1 MATTQLR
8 RWWDLHTKT
17 NVKSQR
23 IVKITDVVEEN
34 PNVKTLMFRDPNNAF
49 AGQFVMVW
57 IPKVDEIPM
66 SISQNGE
73 YKGMTIKQIG
83 AATNALNN
91 LKTGDKIGI
100 RGPYGT
106 FFRSRG
112 KKILVVAG
120 GIGIAPILPFIETNN
135 REDAEVYVALGAVT
149 SSELVF
155 DQRLQGKC
163 NELYMATDDGSVG
176 YHGFVTDLAKE
187 VVLREGIDEIF
198 TCGPEIMI
206 KKMVDFAKENNILI
220 QASLERYMKCGVGL
234 CDSCAIDGL
243 HVCRDGPV
251 FSEKVLF
258 SLDDLGNY
266 KRDRCGRK
274 VKV

>member
-17 NVKSQR
+17 NVKLQR
-23 IVKITDVVEEN
+23 IVKITDVIEEN
-34 PNVKTLMFRDPNNAF
+34 PNVKTLLFRDSGNALS
-49 AGQFVMVW
+49 GQFVMVW

-66 SISQNGE
+66 SISVNGE

-83 AATNALNN
+83 PATNALNN
-91 LKTGDKIGI
+91 LKPGDKIGI

-106 FFRSRG
+106 FFIPRG

-135 REDAEVYVALGAVT
+135 KEDAEVYVTLGAVT

-155 DQRLQGKC
+155 DKRLQEKC
-163 NELYMATDDGSVG
+163 NGFCIATDDGSEG
-176 YHGFVTDLAKE
+176 YHGFVTDLAKDIISK
-187 VVLREGIDEIF
+187 EGIDEIF

-220 QASLERYMKCGVGL
+220 QASLERYMKCGIGL
-234 CDSCAIDGL
+234 CDSCAVDGH

-266 KRDRCGRK
+266 KRDKCGRK

>member
-1 MATTQLR
+1 
-8 RWWDLHTKT
+8 
-17 NVKSQR
+17 
-23 IVKITDVVEEN
+23 
-34 PNVKTLMFRDPNNAF
+34 
-49 AGQFVMVW
+49 
-57 IPKVDEIPM
+57 M

-83 AATNALNN
+83 PATNALNG
-91 LKTGDKIGI
+91 LKPGDKIGI

-106 FFRSRG
+106 FFQPRG

-120 GIGIAPILPFIETNN
+120 GIGIVPILPFIESNSS
-135 REDAEVYVALGAVT
+135 EDIEVYVALGAVT

-163 NELYMATDDGSVG
+163 NGLYLATDDGSVG
-176 YHGFVTDLAKE
+176 YHGFVTELAKE
-187 VVLREGIDEIF
+187 VILREGIDEIF

-220 QASLERYMKCGVGL
+220 QASLERYMKCGLGL
-234 CDSCAIDGL
+234 CDSCAIDGH

-266 KRDRCGRK
+266 KRDRCGKK

>member
-1 MATTQLR
+1 
-8 RWWDLHTKT
+8 LHTKT

-23 IVKITDVVEEN
+23 IVKITDIIEEN
-34 PNVKTLMFRDPNNAF
+34 PKVKTLLFRDSNKAIS
-49 AGQFVMVW
+49 GQFVMVW
-57 IPKVDEIPM
+57 IPNVDEIPM

-73 YKGMTIKQIG
+73 FQGMTIKQIG
-83 AATNALNN
+83 PATNALNS
-91 LKTGDKIGI
+91 LRAGDKIGI

-120 GIGIAPILPFIETNN
+120 GIGIAPILPFIESNKDEN
-135 REDAEVYVALGAVT
+135 IKVHVALGAVT

-155 DQRLQGKC
+155 DKRLQGKC
-163 NELYMATDDGSVG
+163 TGLYIATDDGTEG
-176 YHGFVTDLAKE
+176 YNGFVTDLAKE
-187 VVLREGIDEIF
+187 IILKEGIDEIF

-206 KKMVDFAKENNILI
+206 KKMVEFAQENNILI

-234 CDSCAIDGL
+234 CDSCAIDGM

-251 FSEKVLF
+251 FSEEFLF
-258 SLDDLGNY
+258 SLEDLGNF
-266 KRDRCGRK
+266 KRDRSGKRISL
-274 VKV
+274 